1 LTANG
6 VGPHAGA
13 MDTSLLRLYQR
24 QVAAQCFAAI
34 LASETAQNAAKRAA
48 HPPGV
53 PTIPDGSGTREPP
66 PQDVFWANIGNF
78 LTAATNIARTCWG
91 QSGIY
96 RKERKP
102 LRKSLGIKGDS
113 PLKQMAMRNDF
124 EHVDEWTAKWYATSA
139 NHMHV
144 DGMVGPAAVI
154 EGVSD
159 ADMFRVF
166 DTTTSEVVFWGTRYP
181 LKSLVDEIGR
191 IYPIATAEADTPL

>member
-1 LTANG
+1 
-6 VGPHAGA
+6 

-24 QVAAQCFAAI
+24 QVAVQCFAAI
-34 LASETAQNAAKRAA
+34 LASETAQNAAKNAA
-48 HPPGV
+48 NPPSS
-53 PTIPDGSGTREPP
+53 PLIPDSLGPREPP
-66 PQDVFWANIGNF
+66 PQDVFWANIGNC
-78 LTAATNIARTCWG
+78 LTAATNIARACWG

-124 EHVDEWTAKWYATSA
+124 EHIDEWTAKWYATSP
-139 NHMHV
+139 NHIHV
-144 DGMVGPAAVI
+144 DGMVGPADVI
-154 EGVSD
+154 GGVSD

-181 LKSLVDEIGR
+181 LKSLVDEIAR
-191 IYPIATAEADTPL
+191 IYPIAKAEAEKPH